1 MDLEAVARAE
11 AVEDSSYWLDPL
23 FTPQLAPYT
32 VGHSGLGSP
41 KSVLIRKRP
50 TDLPTGKSG
59 RGIFSHEAP

>member
-41 KSVLIRKRP
+41 KSIINQEMLHRLAHRSV
-50 TDLPTGKSG
+50 
-59 RGIFSHEAP
+59 